1 MNFTKIMAMVEANI
15 WLASTLSS
23 PRQLPEMEPGRK
35 DELSICW
42 EFSLK
47 PPILERIRRK
57 RWTGSPALNCPFQIS
72 AEIKYILHS
81 TTLIRGQNSKAP
93 HGIQSD
99 LSKMQSRSRHSPILN
114 PSVVHLI
121 LWRGSKLVS
130 ASHKLPRLE
139 LLCPPQSFIP
149 FHLDLRIC
157 ITHFY
162 YIKQMAG
169 LQIRILCVFRWAT
182 LFAQIIFCLP
192 FAWQTP
198 KCLLIQLNNLPK
210 TFCHP
215 PGYLITGPCVY
226 MVSWEPSASAHIQH
240 HNCGSAWTSC
250 WLKHKILELKN
261 GAFHF
266 FVIRA

>member
-15 WLASTLSS
+15 WLASTLPS

-35 DELSICW
+35 DELPICW

-57 RWTGSPALNCPFQIS
+57 RWTGSPALNSPFQIS
-72 AEIKYILHS
+72 AEIIYILHS

-139 LLCPPQSFIP
+139 LLCPPPSFIP
-149 FHLDLRIC
+149 F
-157 ITHFY
+157 
-162 YIKQMAG
+162 
-169 LQIRILCVFRWAT
+169 ILT
-182 LFAQIIFCLP
+182 FA
-192 FAWQTP
+192 
-198 KCLLIQLNNLPK
+198 
-210 TFCHP
+210 
-215 PGYLITGPCVY
+215 
-226 MVSWEPSASAHIQH
+226 SASHTFTTSNKWQVFKS
-240 HNCGSAWTSC
+240 GSSVSFA
-250 WLKHKILELKN
+250 ELLSLPRLYSVFPFLGKLQN
-261 GAFHF
+261 AS
-266 FVIRA
+266 